1 MSEMKIIDIKNTI
14 NDWAGNQI
22 TIRKEENEDLDQI
35 NIQLEKATFEQRDSV
50 DDYIAD
56 NVMFLH
62 GTAYSTEDGEKTELP
77 SVLYEV
83 PLDGIEEINTDQSI
97 ITFKTSRGQYAIM
110 KS

>member
-1 MSEMKIIDIKNTI
+1 MSELKIIDIKNTI

-62 GTAYSTEDGEKTELP
+62 GTAYSTEDGEK
-77 SVLYEV
+77 
-83 PLDGIEEINTDQSI
+83 QSFLLFC
-97 ITFKTSRGQYAIM
+97 TKCRWMALR
-110 KS
+110 KSIQIKAS